1 MIPDISQF
9 PDSPG
14 VYLMKD
20 TSENI
25 IYIGKA
31 RSLRQR
37 VSQHFQSSKYH
48 SPKTRVLVRNIADIE
63 YIATDSEVEALI
75 LEANL
80 IKRNQPRYNI
90 NLKDDK
96 RYPYVKVTVNAPYP
110 RIYLAR
116 RRQMD
121 NALYF
126 GPYTSVKPVR
136 KTLDIIAQIFKL
148 RRCRKKITK
157 QRQRP
162 CLNYHIDRCLAPCT
176 GTVDPDK
183 YREHVMA
190 AISIL
195 QGNTSNLI
203 GQMEQ
208 MMQEYADSQQFE
220 AAAMVRD
227 QIAALEDL
235 GKQQTSTHGTDDRD
249 VIASASDEE
258 NVYVQLFYI
267 RDGTIV
273 GRADLTLTRGDRQT
287 DIPEVIAEFIKQYY
301 LDAPVPPEILVEYPL
316 PEQELIAQW
325 LKQRS
330 GRRVQLRVPLRGDS
344 RKMLEM
350 AAKNA
355 GMAMEQVH
363 LKKQRQ
369 EPSLQSLSQLKDALS
384 LSSIPYRIEGFD
396 ISNISGSDAVGSMVV
411 FDNGIPSN
419 TNYRHFNIQTVTGID
434 DPAMMGEVVE
444 RRYNRLK
451 NEGGRL
457 PDLILIDGGPTQ
469 VGAAHTRLEKLGLEI
484 PLIGLAKRFEHI
496 ITTRIGPGQVI
507 ILPHTSPA
515 LKLLM
520 QVRDE
525 AHRFAVSSHR
535 QRRSAKLT
543 HSALDDVAGI
553 GTAKKRALLEHFR
566 SVERLREVSV
576 DDIMQVPGIGKEL
589 AYKIK
594 EHLTE

>member
-1 MIPDISQF
+1 MIPEIYQF

-20 TSENI
+20 TSDNI

-31 RSLRQR
+31 RSLKQR
-37 VSQHFQSSKYH
+37 VIQYFQSSKYH
-48 SPKTRVLVRNIADIE
+48 SSKTRVLVRNIADIE

-96 RYPYVKVTVNAPYP
+96 RYPYVKVTVNDPYP
-110 RIYLAR
+110 SIYLTR

-121 NALYF
+121 GALYF

-136 KTLDIIAQIFKL
+136 KTIDIIAQIFKL
-148 RRCRKKITK
+148 RRCRKRITK

-176 GTVDPDK
+176 GTVDPDQ

-190 AISIL
+190 AVSFL
-195 QGNTSNLI
+195 QGNTSTLI

-208 MMQEYADSQQFE
+208 TMQEYADSRQFE

-235 GKQQTSTHGTDDRD
+235 GRQQTSTHGTDDRD
-249 VIASASDEE
+249 VIASASDEGA
-258 NVYVQLFYI
+258 VYVQLFYI
-267 RDGTIV
+267 RDGTMV
-273 GRADLTLTRGDRQT
+273 GRADFTLTRGDGQS

-301 LDAPVPPEILVEYPL
+301 LDAPVPPEILVKHPL
-316 PEQELIAQW
+316 PEQELIEQW
-325 LKQRS
+325 LRQRS

-363 LKKQRQ
+363 LKRQRQ
-369 EPSLQSLSQLKDALS
+369 EPSLQPLSQIKDVLS
-384 LSSIPYRIEGFD
+384 LPSMPHRIEGFD

-411 FDNGIPSN
+411 FEEGLPSN
-419 TNYRHFNIQTVTGID
+419 TNYRHFNIRTVTGID
-434 DPAMMGEVVE
+434 DPAMIGEVVE
-444 RRYNRLK
+444 RRYSRMAR
-451 NEGGRL
+451 ERGTF

-469 VGAAHTRLEKLGLEI
+469 VGAAHSRLEKLGLDI

-496 ITTRIGPGQVI
+496 ITTRTGPGQVI

-515 LKLLM
+515 LKLLRR
-520 QVRDE
+520 VRDE

-543 HSALDDVAGI
+543 HSALDAVVGI
-553 GTAKKRALLEHFR
+553 GPAKKQLLLEHFR
-566 SVERLREVSV
+566 SVEGVREASV